1 MSGPSQD
8 ASVVQDAFVVIDSL
22 EKTFHPHGVF
32 QGRRESVTAVKR
44 VSLTIARNTIMG
56 LVGES
61 GSGKTT
67 LARSLLYLDPPSSGR
82 VSVAGVELGRLSRAE
97 LRAFRSRMQIVFQD
111 PNSAL
116 NPRLTVAGSIR
127 EALSNH
133 GVPREQQRDR
143 VAELLEM
150 VGISPDRMNRHPH
163 EFSGGQKQRICVAR
177 ALAMEPAFLI
187 LDEPVSN
194 LDVSIQAQII
204 NLLLRLRRKFELTY
218 LFISHDLNLVGYM
231 SDFVAVMKDGELVET
246 GPAERILSQPEHPYT
261 RRLFESATGFH
272 DRTKPNAYFVKEE

>member
-1 MSGPSQD
+1 VS
-8 ASVVQDAFVVIDSL
+8 AAERAFVSIEGL
-22 EKTFHPHGVF
+22 EKVFHVG
-32 QGRRESVTAVKR
+32 GILRRRTESVAAVKSVTLDISR
-44 VSLTIARNTIMG
+44 STIMG

-67 LARSLLYLDPPSSGR
+67 LARSLLYLDPPTAGR
-82 VSVAGVELGRLSRAE
+82 VYVDGVDLGSLSREE

-116 NPRLTVAGSIR
+116 NPRITVRGSMQ
-127 EALSNH
+127 EALTNR
-133 GVPREQQRDR
+133 GVPRREQRDR
-143 VAELLEM
+143 IAELFEM
-150 VGISPDRMNRHPH
+150 VGISPDRMDRHPH

-177 ALAMEPAFLI
+177 ALATEPSFLI

-204 NLLLRLRRKFELTY
+204 NLLLRLKREFDLTY

-231 SDFVAVMKDGELVET
+231 SDYVAVMKDGELVET
-246 GPAERILSQPEHPYT
+246 GAAERVLANPEKPYT
-261 RRLFESATGFH
+261 QRLFDSATGFH
-272 DRTKPNAYFVKEE
+272 DRTIPTAYFVKEE